1 MSLLIK
7 EVKILDPQSS
17 INNKIFNVFI
27 KDGIIQAINKEEHEA
42 DQVIEGKGKWLIPG
56 VFDMKANFAD
66 PGLEH
71 KEDIESGCQLAAQS
85 GVTGVAVTPNTD
97 PIVQTKSQIKYIKS
111 KSEHELTDLHPI
123 VAVTVDTKGEDLTE
137 MNDLHVAGAIA
148 FSDGDKPLWHT
159 DILVKSLIYVQKFD
173 GLIINLPED
182 TMMTR
187 FGTMNEGIVS
197 TGLGLRGKPAL
208 AEHLMIKRDLD
219 LLAYAGGKIH
229 FSNISSKESVKLIK
243 KAKEKGLQVTC
254 DVSIHHL
261 IHTDQDISTYD
272 ANYKINPPLRAEK
285 DRKELIKGIKKGTID
300 VIVSAHNP
308 QDEESK
314 KLEFDRAEDG
324 ILGLQ
329 TLIPSLVGLKD
340 ELEPN
345 EWIDKV
351 SVNPRNI
358 LKLAP
363 VKIEEQQIANFTL
376 IDPKA
381 KWIYD
386 KTSNL
391 SKSLNSPLLGQ
402 ELTGKVIATV
412 NGNKQF
418 IAS

>member
-27 KDGIIQAINKEEHEA
+27 KDGIIKSIDKIEHRA
-42 DQVIEGKGKWLIPG
+42 DQVIDGKGKWLIPG
-56 VFDMKANFAD
+56 VFDMKANFTD
-66 PGLEH
+66 PGLEY
-71 KEDIESGCQLAAQS
+71 KEDIESGCNLAAQS
-85 GVTGVAVTPNTD
+85 GVTGIALSPNTA
-97 PIVQTKSQIKYIKS
+97 PIIQTKSQIKYIKA
-111 KSEHELTDLHPI
+111 KSEHELTDLYPI
-123 VAVTVDTKGEDLTE
+123 VAVTVDTNGEDLTE
-137 MNDLHVAGAIA
+137 MNDLYVSGAIA
-148 FSDGDKPLWHT
+148 FSDGDKSLWHT

-229 FSNISSKESVKLIK
+229 FSNISSSESVKLIK
-243 KAKEKGLQVTC
+243 KAKAEGLNVTC

-272 ANYKINPPLRAEK
+272 ANYKINPPLREEK
-285 DRKELIKGIKKGTID
+285 DRKELIKGIKKGVID
-300 VIVSAHNP
+300 AIVSAHNP

-324 ILGLQ
+324 IIGLQ
-329 TLIPSLVGLKD
+329 TLLPSLISLKD
-340 ELEPN
+340 ELNPED
-345 EWIDKV
+345 WIDKI

-363 VKIEEQQIANFTL
+363 AKIEEKQTANLTL

-381 KWIYD
+381 KWKYD

-391 SKSLNSPLLGQ
+391 SKSLNSPLLDQ
-402 ELTGKVIATV
+402 ELTGRVLATV
-412 NGNKQF
+412 NGTKQF